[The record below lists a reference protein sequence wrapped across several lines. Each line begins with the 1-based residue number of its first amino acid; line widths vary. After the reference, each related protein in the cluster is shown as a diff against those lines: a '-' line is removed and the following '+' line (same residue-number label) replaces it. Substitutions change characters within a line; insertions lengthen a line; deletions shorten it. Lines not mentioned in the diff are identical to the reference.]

1 MIRIKYLLAAS
12 VLVTTAAHAIE
23 MPQELWGVY
32 STDKASCQSE
42 LAEYKKAK
50 EYLPH
55 LMIEKAGAIW
65 YRGSCKPTKVTGDH
79 GVYKIAEVCMD
90 EDGKYKSNATYKID
104 GNKLTHTVKAQSSSL
119 LKCSGPL

>member
-1 MIRIKYLLAAS
+1 MIRFKHLLAAS
-12 VLVTTAAHAIE
+12 ILVTTAAHAVE
-23 MPQELWGVY
+23 MPQELLGVY

-65 YRGSCKPTKVTGDH
+65 YISSCKPTKVTGDH
-79 GVYKIAEVCMD
+79 GIYKIAEVCND
-90 EDGKYKSNATYKID
+90 EDGKYKLNVTYKID
-104 GNKLTHTVKAQSSSL
+104 GNKLTHTVKGRSSSL